1 MRDSE
6 LNMLAFFAVRG
17 IPPEKIIGK
26 GALTERFY
34 YHAMEMYYKE
44 KEELIKLTG
53 GRF

>member
-1 MRDSE
+1 MRDGE

-17 IPPEKIIGK
+17 VNPDDILSAEP
-26 GALTERFY
+26 LTQRFY